1 MLAGQRRSLASP
13 MPFCDVVGHARQRT
27 LLARAVQRGSVPP
40 TLLFAGPSGVGKWRV
55 ALALAQGV
63 NCQLLADGDACG
75 TCRSCDRISR
85 DLHVD
90 VISLAPDDTG
100 TIKIDPVRE
109 ALSRCGFRPF
119 EGQRRVVAIRDAD
132 ALTES
137 AQNALLKSLEEPPP
151 ATMFVLTSAAPDA
164 LLRTVRS
171 RTMRLAFGR
180 LTTDD
185 VVRILTRDHDWTPDA
200 AHRAALLADGSA
212 GAALALGSA
221 DLTTARQKATRLLAA
236 AALRDV
242 GARLAVARDVIGKPE
257 LSRQE
262 LAAVLRVASSLT
274 RDLAVVH
281 AGADR
286 RTLANG
292 DAVETVDRLAAQLP
306 AAAARKAFATIDR
319 GLSALGR
326 NAGTKLVA
334 EWVAVEL

>member
-1 MLAGQRRSLASP
+1 
-13 MPFCDVVGHARQRT
+13 MPFRDVVGHARQLS
-27 LLARAVQRGSVPP
+27 LLARAVQRRSVPP

-63 NCQLLADGDACG
+63 NCQALADGDACG
-75 TCRSCDRISR
+75 TCRSCDRIGR

-90 VISLAPDDTG
+90 VITLAPDDTG
-100 TIKIDPVRE
+100 AIKIDPVRE
-109 ALSRCGFRPF
+109 VLSRCGFRPF

-132 ALTES
+132 ALNES

-185 VVRILTRDHDWTPDA
+185 VVRILTRDHGWTPDA
-200 AHRAALLADGSA
+200 ARRAALLADGSA

-221 DLTTARQKATRLLAA
+221 DLTTARAKATRLLAA

-242 GARLAVARDVIGKPE
+242 GARLAVARDLIGKPE

-292 DAVETVDRLAAQLP
+292 DAADTVDRLAAQLS

-319 GLSALGR
+319 GLSALER
-326 NAGTKLVA
+326 NAGTKVVA

>member
-1 MLAGQRRSLASP
+1 
-13 MPFCDVVGHARQRT
+13 MPFRDVVGHGRQLS

-40 TLLFAGPSGVGKWRV
+40 TLLFAGPAGVGKWRV
-55 ALALAQGV
+55 AQAIAQGV
-63 NCQLLADGDACG
+63 NCQALVDGDACG
-75 TCRSCDRISR
+75 TCRSCDRIAR

-90 VISLAPDDTG
+90 VLTLAPDDAG

-109 ALSRCGFRPF
+109 VLSRTGYRPF

-132 ALTES
+132 ALNEG

-151 ATMFVLTSAAPDA
+151 ATMFVLASAAPDA

-180 LTTDD
+180 LTSDD
-185 VVRILTRDHDWTPDA
+185 VVRVLTRDHEFTRDA
-200 AHRAALLADGSA
+200 ARRAALLADGSVSV
-212 GAALALGSA
+212 ALALGSA
-221 DLTTARQKATRLLAA
+221 DLTASRAKAARLLAA
-236 AALRDV
+236 AALHDV
-242 GARLAVARDVIGKPE
+242 SARLAVAKDVIGKPE

-286 RTLANG
+286 GTLANG
-292 DAVETVDRLAAQLP
+292 DAADTVDRLAAQLS
-306 AAAARKAFATIDR
+306 AAAARKAFTTLDR
-319 GLSALGR
+319 GLSALER

-334 EWVAVEL
+334 EWVAVEI

>member
-1 MLAGQRRSLASP
+1 
-13 MPFCDVVGHARQRT
+13 MPFRDVIGHARQVA
-27 LLARAVQRGSVPP
+27 LLAGAVQRGSVPP
-40 TLLFAGPSGVGKWRV
+40 TLLLAGPAGVGKWRV
-55 ALALAQGV
+55 AGALAQAM
-63 NCQLLADGDACG
+63 NCPAIAAGDACG
-75 TCRSCDRISR
+75 VCRSCDRIAR
-85 DLHVD
+85 DIHVD
-90 VISLAPDDTG
+90 VIALAPDEAG
-100 TIKIDPVRE
+100 AIKIDPVRE
-109 ALSRCGFRPF
+109 ALSRCGYRPF
-119 EGQRRVVAIRDAD
+119 EGQRRVVAVRDAD

-151 ATMFVLTSAAPDA
+151 GTMFVLTSGAPDA

-185 VVRILTRDHDWTPDA
+185 LVRLLTRDHGFAAADA
-200 AHRAALLADGSA
+200 RRAALLADGSA

-221 DLTTARQKATRLLAA
+221 DLTTSRARATRLLAA
-236 AALRDV
+236 AALHDV
-242 GARLAVARDVIGKPE
+242 GARLAVAKEVIGKPE

-274 RDLAVVH
+274 RDLAIVH

-292 DAVETVDRLAAQLP
+292 DAADTVERLAAQLTAP
-306 AAAARKAFATIDR
+306 TARRAFATLDR
-319 GLSALGR
+319 GLTALER
-326 NAGTKLVA
+326 NAGPKLVA

>member
-1 MLAGQRRSLASP
+1 
-13 MPFCDVVGHARQRT
+13 MPFRDVIGHARQVT

-55 ALALAQGV
+55 AQALAQGV
-63 NCQLLADGDACG
+63 NCLAVTDGDACG
-75 TCRSCDRISR
+75 TCRSCDRITR
-85 DLHVD
+85 DMHVD
-90 VISLAPDDTG
+90 VITLEPDDSG
-100 TIKIDPVRE
+100 VIKIDPVRDV
-109 ALSRCGFRPF
+109 LSRTGFRPF

-132 ALTES
+132 ALNEG

-151 ATMFVLTSAAPDA
+151 ATMFVLTAAAPDA

-180 LTTDD
+180 LPTDD
-185 VVRILTRDHDWTPDA
+185 VVRILTRDHDYPADA
-200 AHRAALLADGSA
+200 ARRAALLADGSA
-212 GAALALGSA
+212 GAALALGSS
-221 DLTTARQKATRLLAA
+221 DLTASRAKATRLLGA
-236 AALRDV
+236 AALHDV
-242 GARLAVARDVIGKPE
+242 GSRLAVAKDVIGKPE

-262 LAAVLRVASSLT
+262 LKAVLRVASSLA

-286 RTLANG
+286 RKLANG
-292 DAVETVDRLAAQLP
+292 DAADTVERLAAQLP

-319 GLSALGR
+319 GLAALER